1 VPLYEYR
8 CGQCEKQ
15 FEATQSV
22 YARVEDTEC
31 PYCHARE
38 ATRLLSAFSSNVV
51 GTRKPGFNEIKA
63 KAMNQERMERF
74 AKLPPLNPTRNV
86 PPPNLSSESESSSAK
101 RTATES

>member
-1 VPLYEYR
+1 MPLYEYR

-15 FEATQSV
+15 FETSQSV

-38 ATRLLSAFSSNVV
+38 ATRLLSAFSSNVI
-51 GTRKPGFNEIKA
+51 GTRKPGFAEIKA

-74 AKLPPLNPTRNV
+74 VKLPPLNAQRNV
-86 PPPNLSSESESSSAK
+86 PSPNMFSESESSSAD
-101 RTATES
+101 RSTSES